1 MKLINKTI
9 SILGMFSLLAGFAF
23 AGPVEKGIE
32 FYEVKMYETAKA
44 YLLRGIQSGTNTP
57 EAYYY
62 LGDTYL
68 MLDKQDSAIFYFN
81 KSKAANPDYM
91 LPVVGEGRV
100 ALKGNNA
107 VAAKDLFEQ
116 AIKKDKKNPEIYTAI
131 AEAYVNQKLF
141 SEALDML
148 EKARKAKKNYPNSF
162 VVEGDMFVLQE
173 KAGDACQKYDNAIY
187 FDAQMKQAY
196 LKEARVYKHINT
208 SRAIEILDIL
218 VAIDPEYIPTYVEY
232 AEIYYST
239 NFKKALDAYEKYVH
253 EPGIPIKEVERYASI
268 LYFTENYQK
277 SLDYVQKAL
286 NVNPDNFV
294 MKRIEM
300 YNNFELENVEKAFS
314 LGQKFF
320 QAKGEKDEY
329 ISQDYVTYGRIL
341 QKNQQDSLAI
351 VYLTKAIEL
360 DTSKVELYKE
370 ISTAFE
376 KSEKFEQA
384 IEYFQKYMDALGTPN
399 TSDYYMFGR
408 TYYQAGTQMGIQN
421 DTIAQKEYL
430 QKADNMF
437 EEVTKQNSDSY
448 LGYLWRSRSLASLD
462 PELVEGLAK
471 PLYEQTLEKLLEAN
485 EDGKRNRDITECY
498 MYLGNYYYLNDDKA
512 NAILNFEKALE
523 LNPTN
528 EALKEA
534 IDGIKKQ

>member
-1 MKLINKTI
+1 MKLVKKTI
-9 SILGMFSLLAGFAF
+9 SILGVFSLLTGFAF

-44 YLLRGIQSGTNTP
+44 YLLKGIQSGTNTP
-57 EAYYY
+57 EVFYY

-68 MLDKQDSAIFYFN
+68 MLNKQDSATFYFN
-81 KSKAANPDYM
+81 KSKAANPEYM
-91 LPVVGEGRV
+91 MPVVGEGKI

-116 AIKKDKKNPEIYTAI
+116 AIKKNKKNPEVYTAI
-131 AEAYVNQKLF
+131 AEAYVNQKLYT
-141 SEALDML
+141 EALDML
-148 EKARKAKKNYPNSF
+148 DKARKAKKNYPNSF

-187 FDAQMKQAY
+187 FDAQNKQAY
-196 LKEARVYKHINT
+196 VKEARVYKHINT
-208 SRAIEILDIL
+208 SRALEILDNV
-218 VAIDPEYIPTYVEY
+218 VAIDPEYIPAYVEY
-232 AEIYYST
+232 ADMYYST
-239 NFKKALDAYEKYVH
+239 NFKKALEAYEKYVH

-286 NVNPDNFV
+286 NVNPNNFV

-300 YNNFELENVEKAFS
+300 YDNFELGNLEKAFA

-329 ISQDYVTYGRIL
+329 ISQDYVTYGRVL
-341 QKNQQDSLAI
+341 QKNQEDSLAVI
-351 VYLTKAIEL
+351 YLSKAVEL

-370 ISTAFE
+370 ISTAYE
-376 KSEKFEQA
+376 KSEKFDKA
-384 IEYFQKYMDALGTPN
+384 IEYFQKYMDALEAPN

-408 TYYQAGTQMGIQN
+408 TYYQAGTQMGLQN
-421 DTIAQKEYL
+421 DTTAQKEYL
-430 QKADNMF
+430 KKADHMF

-448 LGYLWRSRSLASLD
+448 LGYLWRSRALASLD
-462 PELVEGLAK
+462 PELAEGLAK
-471 PLYEQTLEKLLEAN
+471 PLYEQTLEKLLAAN
-485 EDGKRNRDITECY
+485 EEGKRNRDITECY
-498 MYLGNYYYLNDDKA
+498 MYLGNYYYLNNDKA

-528 EALKEA
+528 AALKEA
-534 IDGIKKQ
+534 VDGIKKQ